1 MEKLKE
7 ELEAEKHPPKLDEE
21 EEKAATDATIK
32 KLEQDAIASNAVD
45 FIAKAEKKIK
55 KAAEEKK
62 EVDPEI
68 IAEKAASEQFL
79 AKREVQQKEEQA
91 AESLEEV
98 KKAEKKLKVAKLE
111 ADVEA
116 FKKEEEKALG
126 LVVEKIKEQKKTNPM
141 PMEANPN
148 IAKFE
153 EGLKEMAKKEEIAEA
168 KAEAKKRKLDENPNQ
183 AIKA

>member
-1 MEKLKE
+1 M
-7 ELEAEKHPPKLDEE
+7 
-21 EEKAATDATIK
+21 
-32 KLEQDAIASNAVD
+32 
-45 FIAKAEKKIK
+45 
-55 KAAEEKK
+55 
-62 EVDPEI
+62 
-68 IAEKAASEQFL
+68 
-79 AKREVQQKEEQA
+79 
-91 AESLEEV
+91 
-98 KKAEKKLKVAKLE
+98 KVAKLE

-183 AIKA
+183 AIKAQKDALAKYDAENDKYAEERRIFEAKKAAKLAKEKAEETKRIRILAKANSNDEDYIGNLPQHHF